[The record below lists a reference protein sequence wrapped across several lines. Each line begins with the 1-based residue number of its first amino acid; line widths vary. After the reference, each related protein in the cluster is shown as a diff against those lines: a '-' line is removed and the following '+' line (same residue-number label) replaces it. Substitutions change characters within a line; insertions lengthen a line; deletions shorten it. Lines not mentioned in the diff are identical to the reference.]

1 MKILIVDDE
10 RMAIKS
16 IKRVLRRVVPQ
27 AELFEAENGEKALLL
42 CRKMAIDVVLLD
54 IQMPDR
60 DGLSLAQ
67 EMTAIL
73 PNINIIMT
81 TAYPQYALDAFKVY
95 ASGYLLKPVLA
106 EDLKDALFTLRYPVK
121 EKRKGLYVQCFG
133 HFEVFFDGSG
143 VHFGRA
149 KTKELFA
156 YLIDRRGASVT
167 NSMIRTVLWGDE
179 VSNDEKQLHYFAQI
193 VYELGKKLEE
203 LGCADIFRHTR
214 NAYAIVPEKIPCDY
228 YAALQNDMD
237 LKRYTG
243 EYMAQYEW
251 ADLYKGDYNEY

>member
-16 IKRVLRRVVPQ
+16 LKRVLRRVVPQ
-27 AELFEAENGEKALLL
+27 AELFEAENGEEALLL

-73 PNINIIMT
+73 LNINIIMT

-106 EDLKDALFTLRYPVK
+106 EDLKDALFNLRYPVK
-121 EKRKGLYVQCFG
+121 EKRKGLYVQCLRFSSMETP
-133 HFEVFFDGSG
+133 FISDA
-143 VHFGRA
+143 RRPRN
-149 KTKELFA
+149 
-156 YLIDRRGASVT
+156 YLRI
-167 NSMIRTVLWGDE
+167 
-179 VSNDEKQLHYFAQI
+179 
-193 VYELGKKLEE
+193 
-203 LGCADIFRHTR
+203 
-214 NAYAIVPEKIPCDY
+214 
-228 YAALQNDMD
+228 
-237 LKRYTG
+237 
-243 EYMAQYEW
+243 
-251 ADLYKGDYNEY
+251 